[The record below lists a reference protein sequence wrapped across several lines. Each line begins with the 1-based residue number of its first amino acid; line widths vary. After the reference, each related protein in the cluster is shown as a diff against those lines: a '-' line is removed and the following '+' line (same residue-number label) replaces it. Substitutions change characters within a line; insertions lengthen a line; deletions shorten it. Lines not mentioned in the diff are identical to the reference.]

1 MAENTPKQKPEPP
14 AAAGDTPS
22 DILARPYL
30 PDRLESEM
38 RAAQEVDRALRYR
51 HALSV
56 ALLDIDPIS
65 TGAVRQSGVDVNR
78 VFGYFVRRARSVQRD
93 SDVLSYWT
101 ETVMMW
107 LLPETDLD
115 SAVLACE
122 RLRRASSSVVMD
134 GIPPLTLSVGVAE
147 LEPGED
153 PKSLVRR
160 AGDALLISQ
169 ARGRNCVTRADVLPR
184 PESK

>member
-1 MAENTPKQKPEPP
+1 MPENPPKKSPDPHPP
-14 AAAGDTPS
+14 GVDTPAGL
-22 DILARPYL
+22 LARPYL

-38 RAAQEVDRALRYR
+38 RAAQEVDRSLRYR
-51 HALSV
+51 HPLCI

-65 TGAVRQSGVDVNR
+65 TGAVRQSGIDVNR
-78 VFGYFVRRARSVQRD
+78 VLGYFVRRARSVQRD

-115 SAVLACE
+115 AAVLACE

-134 GIPPLTLSVGVAE
+134 GLPPLTLSMGVAE

-153 PKSLVRR
+153 PRSLVRR

-169 ARGRNCVTRADVLPR
+169 ARGRNCVTRADVLPK
-184 PESK
+184 P